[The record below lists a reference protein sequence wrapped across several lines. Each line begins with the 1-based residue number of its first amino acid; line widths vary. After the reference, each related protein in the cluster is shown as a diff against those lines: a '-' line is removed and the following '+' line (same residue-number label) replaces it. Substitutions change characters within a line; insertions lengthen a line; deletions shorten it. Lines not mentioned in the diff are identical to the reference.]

1 MIRRPPRS
9 TRTDTLVPDTTL
21 FRSHLHACSHTTF
34 SCNVIE
40 GGVKTNVI
48 PDEVRLDV
56 DIRTLP
62 GEGPAEVEAHLR
74 AALGALA
81 DRVEAETIL
90 DSPTT
95 MSRLDTPPWAT
106 PQRAVGRR
114 LPEDTPAPT
123 IHMGPTAPPV
133 HPPP

>member
-1 MIRRPPRS
+1 M
-9 TRTDTLVPDTTL
+9 PDL
-21 FRSHLHACSHTTF
+21 GIARHLHACSHTTV

-81 DRVEAETIL
+81 DRVEVATIL
-90 DSPTT
+90 DSRPT
-95 MSRLDTPPWAT
+95 MSRLDNRSAE
-106 PQRAVGRR
+106 RR
-114 LPEDTPAPT
+114 GGKESVRTCRTWGSP
-123 IHMGPTAPPV
+123 
-133 HPPP
+133 

>member
-81 DRVEAETIL
+81 DRVEVETIL
-90 DSPTT
+90 DSRPT
-95 MSRLDTPPWAT
+95 MSRLDTPLWESL
-106 PQRAVGRR
+106 QRRSAKRRVGKECVSPCRYR
-114 LPEDTPAPT
+114 WSPYQ
-123 IHMGPTAPPV
+123 
-133 HPPP
+133 

>member
-1 MIRRPPRS
+1 MIRQPPKS
-9 TRTDTLVPDTTL
+9 TRTDTLFPYTSL

-81 DRVEAETIL
+81 DRVEVETIL
-90 DSPTT
+90 DSRPT
-95 MSRLDTPPWAT
+95 MSRLDTPLWESL
-106 PQRAVGRR
+106 QRAVGRR
-114 LPEDTPAPT
+114 FPEATLAPNLQDRKST
-123 IHMGPTAPPV
+123 RLNSSH
-133 HPPP
+133 

>member
-1 MIRRPPRS
+1 MDQELS
-9 TRTDTLVPDTTL
+9 AMPDL
-21 FRSHLHACSHTTF
+21 GIARHLHACSHTTF

-81 DRVEAETIL
+81 DRVAVATLL
-90 DSPTT
+90 DSRPPL
-95 MSRLDTPPWAT
+95 SRLNTPLWST
-106 PQRAVGRR
+106 LQTS
-114 LPEDTPAPT
+114 L
-123 IHMGPTAPPV
+123 GPRFP
-133 HPPP
+133 

>member
-1 MIRRPPRS
+1 MDQELSARPDLGI
-9 TRTDTLVPDTTL
+9 TR
-21 FRSHLHACSHTTF
+21 HLHACSHTTF

-81 DRVEAETIL
+81 DRRSEEHTSELQSLMRISYAVFCLKKKKQPQISHPNKYTN
-90 DSPTT
+90 TT
-95 MSRLDTPPWAT
+95 
-106 PQRAVGRR
+106 
-114 LPEDTPAPT
+114 
-123 IHMGPTAPPV
+123 H
-133 HPPP
+133 